1 MQKRRHFKFSS
12 GWQFLHFTYSVQ
24 KLGKNVYIKIKD
36 QNALHIKIAD
46 RALKH
51 TEEKKKISS
60 SFEIQLKFYVRSVG
74 LSNHFPKGFSENCG

>member
-51 TEEKKKISS
+51 TEEKKKSLHP
-60 SFEIQLKFYVRSVG
+60 LKYNLNFMFG
-74 LSNHFPKGFSENCG
+74 P